1 MAVSINS
8 KENKAYL
15 EVIYIGIGMVM
26 GHEITHGF
34 DDEGRLY
41 DKDGNRVSWWTND
54 TIDEFNKR
62 KECIIQQYNN
72 YTMTQVNLQ
81 VFHSIFH
88 LFK

>member
-1 MAVSINS
+1 
-8 KENKAYL
+8 
-15 EVIYIGIGMVM
+15 MVM

-34 DDEGRLY
+34 DNDGRLY
-41 DKDGNRVSWWTND
+41 DKDGNRVSWWTNN